1 MTLFPSL
8 GESFYVDNDI
18 GILKRMDV
26 EYAKYITVNQTFW
39 SQADL
44 DNRFCM
50 GDQTAYADLTYGNLP
65 IIRKKNFSFNRIR
78 RVVNMITGFQRQ
90 HRKSTICEPAVPEA
104 SNSADHFTKLLFHV
118 NNHAGVLETLSEA
131 FEGALISGMNLLSCY
146 MDYSKD
152 PINGDLCV
160 DNVSY
165 N

>member
-90 HRKSTICEPAVPEA
+90 HRKSTICEPCPPGP
-104 SNSADHFTKLLFHV
+104 FHSV
-118 NNHAGVLETLSEA
+118 FQPTPLHPYWQYWG
-131 FEGALISGMNLLSCY
+131 SCQ
-146 MDYSKD
+146 SSFSTHPK
-152 PINGDLCV
+152 C
-160 DNVSY
+160 SQT
-165 N
+165 